1 MDIASALLAYLE
13 TSQTTTTPVADRHG
27 IGKLLAGATDAER
40 KAVLELIAAA
50 ALDDGT
56 LSETEQ
62 ALLDRHDA
70 SGPGGE
76 VRRALETVRAAMPFA
91 SDAERRRFL
100 AERADV
106 IRNAAD
112 RERALGACVDV
123 LAAAAA
129 PNLEARCLIFT
140 SALGLS
146 DAALARVR
154 AS

>member
-13 TSQTTTTPVADRHG
+13 TSQTTSTASDRHEM
-27 IGKLLAGATDAER
+27 GKLLASATDAER
-40 KAVLELIAAA
+40 GSVLELIAAA

-56 LSETEQ
+56 LSESEQ
-62 ALLDRHDA
+62 ALLDRHDG

-76 VRRALETVRAAMPFA
+76 VRRALDVVRAAMPFA
-91 SDAERRRFL
+91 SDADRRRFL
-100 AERADV
+100 AQRADV
-106 IRNAAD
+106 IRSAAE
-112 RERALGACVDV
+112 RERVLGACVDV
-123 LAAAAA
+123 LTAAGA